1 MKGKQPLMAFGRVS
15 FQVFI
20 GQMLHVNLQL
30 DIRIRDSFE
39 CQRGHMDLV
48 ESLEEVKSEG
58 INPMQKQIYWL
69 SF

>member
-1 MKGKQPLMAFGRVS
+1 MAFGRVI

-20 GQMLHVNLQL
+20 GQMPHANLQL
-30 DIRIRDSFE
+30 DISIRDSYE

-48 ESLEEVKSEG
+48 EALEEVKSEG
-58 INPMQKQIYWL
+58 ITPMQKQIYWL